1 LYRYKATPEH
11 RAERSEVYKAA
22 GKLMGHRPTISKTG
36 AVLPNLEVSST
47 SWFLGVVDHPA
58 AYVDADATDA
68 ADAALA
74 ALKKRRR

>member
-1 LYRYKATPEH
+1 
-11 RAERSEVYKAA
+11 
-22 GKLMGHRPTISKTG
+22 MGHRPTISKTG